1 MKSAVAEVARDVKD
15 EVGEMIE
22 QGVQSVAAP
31 QLTPQQ
37 IQQKQLQDQKALAE
51 ARRKI
56 AWYKKLED
64 SQKKVREASS
74 QKEAA
79 RLQSQQQEKQQEVQK
94 VQIQSTKKQQVISEA
109 VLRTQAERK
118 AGKGVG
124 G

>member
-1 MKSAVAEVARDVKD
+1 MRQAIKEVAQDIKD
-15 EVGEMIE
+15 EVGQAIE
-22 QGVQSVAAP
+22 QGVQSIAAP
-31 QLTPQQ
+31 TLTPQQ
-37 IQQKQLQDQKALAE
+37 VQQKQLQDQKDLAE

-56 AWYKKLED
+56 AWYKKLDD

-74 QKEAA
+74 QKEAV

-94 VQIQSTKKQQVISEA
+94 VQIQSAKKQQVISEA